1 MTMRCTL
8 VGSRY
13 FGAKVFEILRK
24 ERGGLFDIVRVVAP
38 AADDRLALAAQA
50 DGIPVHVLE
59 DPKIVPGDA
68 IAEGTDLVVAA
79 HTHARVS
86 NDALARSRL
95 GGIGY
100 HPSLLPR
107 HRGIAAVEWTILER
121 DPIAGGTVYHLAER
135 WDAGAIAAQDWCFV
149 ARGESARE
157 LWERALAPMGLRL
170 LCQVV
175 RHAAQHGELPAGA
188 QDERFATKAPIIR
201 SRVSL
206 TEERTAML
214 TSLVVTIIG
223 ADRPGIVSLLSDRAR
238 SFGANWAGSRMASL
252 AGQFA
257 GIVHFEV
264 AAENAEPLA
273 AALRALESQG
283 LAVVIARSEAPP
295 VPPGRRMVKLEL
307 VGQDRPGIVRDLSA
321 SLAKR
326 GVSIEELHT
335 EIVSAAMSA
344 EHLFKVKALLVVPE
358 SLGNDALRSEL
369 EALANEMMVDI
380 ALGEHTES
388 LATHV

>member
-1 MTMRCTL
+1 MTKRGVAAL
-8 VGSRY
+8 VTTASCATWPACSATGL
-13 FGAKVFEILRK
+13 GLVPG
-24 ERGGLFDIVRVVAP
+24 RGG
-38 AADDRLALAAQA
+38 AAIGRRAQLR
-50 DGIPVHVLE
+50 GWQEP
-59 DPKIVPGDA
+59 
-68 IAEGTDLVVAA
+68 
-79 HTHARVS
+79 
-86 NDALARSRL
+86 
-95 GGIGY
+95 IGC
-100 HPSLLPR
+100 
-107 HRGIAAVEWTILER
+107 A
-121 DPIAGGTVYHLAER
+121 
-135 WDAGAIAAQDWCFV
+135 C
-149 ARGESARE
+149 SAR
-157 LWERALAPMGLRL
+157 W
-170 LCQVV
+170 V

-214 TSLVVTIIG
+214 TSFVVTIIG
-223 ADRPGIVSLLSDRAR
+223 ADRPGIVSLLADRAR

-264 AAENAEPLA
+264 AAESAEPLA